1 MKSKRNLF
9 MACMGVMLSI
19 VAVPGIVLGVSV
31 ASGAQATRQFA
42 MPAGLTKGGQ
52 LLWNF
57 ESLLRSTYGAGTT
70 PWTSTFNTSD
80 FVCAGESCGPLS
92 KEDPYFYT
100 FSDLGKSDLTLVKA
114 KVQSMNFGNYPVP
127 IVVDGYAV
135 ACNTREHLFLVR
147 FSDAANFSLSCA
159 PPIP

>member
-1 MKSKRNLF
+1 MKGKLNISIG
-9 MACMGVMLSI
+9 GVVLIATMLAISGIALSI
-19 VAVPGIVLGVSV
+19 AR
-31 ASGAQATRQFA
+31 AATAHATRWVGV
-42 MPAGLTKGGQ
+42 PSGLTQEGQ

-57 ESLLRSTYGAGTT
+57 ESLLRSRFGAGKT

-80 FVCAGESCGPLS
+80 FVCGGESCGPLS

-114 KVQSMNFGNYPVP
+114 KVQNMNFGNYPVP
-127 IVVDGYAV
+127 VLVDGYAV
-135 ACNTREHLFLVR
+135 ACNIHRHLFLVR
-147 FSDAANFSLSCA
+147 FSEAANFSLSCA